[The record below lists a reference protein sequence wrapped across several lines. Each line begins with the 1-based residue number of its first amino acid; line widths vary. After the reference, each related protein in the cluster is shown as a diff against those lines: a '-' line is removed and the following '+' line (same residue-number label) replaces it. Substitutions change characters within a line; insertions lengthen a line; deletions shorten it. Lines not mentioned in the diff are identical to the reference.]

1 MSPGPVIK
9 ASVRLCVLGTRV
21 FARVVQK
28 KGAYVCVCL
37 WHRGLSVVCTV
48 AHTHCEFVYCRNKG
62 FVYVYVYIC
71 GVKNEEIR

>member
-28 KGAYVCVCL
+28 KGVYVCVCL
-37 WHRGLSVVCTV
+37 WYRGLSVHAVCIV
-48 AHTHCEFVYCRNKG
+48 VHTHRCECVYGRNKG
-62 FVYVYVYIC
+62 FACICVYLWYQ
-71 GVKNEEIR
+71 K